1 MACGWTWARPSVW
14 PSSTQCC
21 SRLVDNH
28 RMADLKGINVVVEPL
43 VEPGAPFG
51 TAARSGEKYLT
62 PQGFTAIRDGQKSRA
77 DVPPVAPA
85 TGKPRWLK
93 ALPAGGERY
102 AAIRRNVHQHKLATV
117 CEEAKCP
124 NIGEC
129 WNAGTATIMLMG
141 AVCTRACRFCS
152 VDTGNPRQWLDAEEP
167 ENTARSV
174 ELMKLKYIVL
184 TSVNRDDLPDGGAGH
199 YADAIRAI
207 KRRTP
212 HVAVE
217 ALTPDFQG
225 VLRDVETV
233 VDSGLEVFAQN
244 VETVKRLTHPV
255 RDPRASY
262 EQTLAVLA
270 HAKKHRPDVLTKTS
284 LMLGLGETDEEIAAT
299 MDDLRAANVDLLTLG
314 QYLRPTVHHLEVQRF
329 VTPAQFDEYRG
340 WALAKGFRECV
351 SGPLV
356 RSSYRAEQALAGNNA
371 GLRNGDTPHFLAK
384 GDAPLDEV
392 HTLLPA
398 DAGKWGA
405 SRSSPIEVKW
415 LGRVDYE
422 PTWREMQRI
431 TDTRDGNTPDEI
443 WLLEH
448 PPVFT
453 QGLNGDPSHVLGA
466 GDIPVVQIDRG
477 GQVTYHG
484 PGQLVVY
491 PLIDIRR
498 AGMGVR
504 DLVTALERAVIEYCA
519 GFGIKAECRKNAPGV
534 YVDGRKVAS
543 VGLRIR
549 RGASY
554 HGLAFNVNM
563 DLEPFQR
570 INPCGYA
577 GLQMTQLAALGS
589 PDASVESVGQAF
601 APFLQEALA
610 HLRSQRK

>member
-1 MACGWTWARPSVW
+1 
-14 PSSTQCC
+14 
-21 SRLVDNH
+21 
-28 RMADLKGINVVVEPL
+28 
-43 VEPGAPFG
+43 
-51 TAARSGEKYLT
+51 
-62 PQGFTAIRDGQKSRA
+62 
-77 DVPPVAPA
+77 
-85 TGKPRWLK
+85 
-93 ALPAGGERY
+93 
-102 AAIRRNVHQHKLATV
+102 
-117 CEEAKCP
+117 
-124 NIGEC
+124 
-129 WNAGTATIMLMG
+129 
-141 AVCTRACRFCS
+141 
-152 VDTGNPRQWLDAEEP
+152 
-167 ENTARSV
+167 
-174 ELMKLKYIVL
+174 MKLKYIVL
-184 TSVNRDDLPDGGAGH
+184 TSVNRDDLPDGGARH

-225 VLRDVETV
+225 VMKDVETV

-244 VETVKRLTHPV
+244 VETVRRLTHPV
-255 RDPRASY
+255 RDPRAGY

-270 HAKKHRPDVLTKTS
+270 HAKQHKPSVLTKTS
-284 LMLGLGETDEEIAAT
+284 LMLGLGETDEEIAQT

-314 QYLRPTVHHLEVQRF
+314 QYLRPTVNHLPVQRF
-329 VTPAQFDEYRG
+329 VTPEEFDEYRE

-371 GLRNGDTPHFLAK
+371 GLVNVNVGAGVEKQELAEL
-384 GDAPLDEV
+384 DAVPRAV
-392 HTLLPA
+392 A
-398 DAGKWGA
+398 DAN
-405 SRSSPIEVKW
+405 SRFSTPAPTSRW
-415 LGRVDYE
+415 LGKVDYE

-431 TDTRDGNTPDEI
+431 TDTRDENTPDEI

-453 QGLNGDPSHVLGA
+453 LGLNADAGHVLAA
-466 GDIPVVQIDRG
+466 GDIPVVKIDRG

-498 AGMGVR
+498 ARLGVR
-504 DLVTALERAVIEYCA
+504 DLVTAMERAIIDYCA
-519 GFGIKAECRKNAPGV
+519 TLGITAKCKAGAPGV
-534 YVDGRKVAS
+534 YVDGRKIAS
-543 VGLRIR
+543 VGIRIR

-577 GLQMTQLAALGS
+577 GLEMTQLAALGQ
-589 PDASVESVGQAF
+589 PGATVEATGRAF
-601 APFLQEALA
+601 APFLQKALED
-610 HLRSQRK
+610 LRAGKSAASCA

>member
-1 MACGWTWARPSVW
+1 MAS
-14 PSSTQCC
+14 
-21 SRLVDNH
+21 
-28 RMADLKGINVVVEPL
+28 LKDISVVVETP
-43 VEPGAPFG
+43 
-51 TAARSGEKYLT
+51 TAESRSIRSGEKYTT
-62 PQGFTAIRDGQKSRA
+62 PQGFTAIKDGQKPRGAESPPTGRKPAWIRA
-77 DVPPVAPA
+77 PLPV
-85 TGKPRWLK
+85 G
-93 ALPAGGERY
+93 AGFGTTRS
-102 AAIRRNVHQHKLATV
+102 IVHEHRLATV

-152 VDTGNPRQWLDAEEP
+152 VDTGNPRGWLDAEEP

-184 TSVNRDDLPDGGAGH
+184 TSVNRDDLPDGGARH

-225 VLRDVETV
+225 VMKDVETV

-262 EQTLAVLA
+262 EQTLAVLE
-270 HAKKHRPDVLTKTS
+270 HAKKYQPSVLTKTS
-284 LMLGLGETDEEIAAT
+284 LMLGLGETDEEIAQT
-299 MDDLRAANVDLLTLG
+299 MDDLRAINVDLLTLG
-314 QYLRPTVHHLEVQRF
+314 QYLRPTAHHLPVQRF
-329 VTPAQFDEYRG
+329 VTPAEFDQYRE

-371 GLRNGDTPHFLAK
+371 GLKNGDGPRLLAK
-384 GDAPLDEV
+384 GAAPAVSAEGA
-392 HTLLPA
+392 PA
-398 DAGKWGA
+398 
-405 SRSSPIEVKW
+405 VKW

-431 TDTRDGNTPDEI
+431 TDTRDANTPDEI

-453 QGLNGDPSHVLGA
+453 LGLNADPSHVLAA
-466 GDIPVVQIDRG
+466 GDIPVVKIDRG

-498 AGMGVR
+498 MGLGVR
-504 DLVTALERAVIEYCA
+504 DLVTALERAVIDFCA
-519 GFGIKAECRKNAPGV
+519 SLGIEAATKPGAPGV
-534 YVDGRKVAS
+534 YVKGQKVGS
-543 VGLRIR
+543 VGIRIR
-549 RGASY
+549 RGSSY
-554 HGLAFNVNM
+554 HGLALNVDM

-577 GLQMTQLAALGS
+577 GLQMTQLASLGK
-589 PDASVESVGQAF
+589 PPVTVEETGKAF
-601 APFLQEALA
+601 APFLTRALVE
-610 HLRSQRK
+610 LRDHNARARAAS